1 MAQESKLT
9 PEKTAKAYEK
19 LQELATKARVELEKL
34 VKLVTK
40 EADFGSKLVK
50 EKFDILN
57 LNVKIDKKYRQ
68 LGKEVYDLVNKG
80 EITNSTLVR
89 IVKEIDKLYKNVDK
103 KKKEVDKLKRLMKK
117 EVKKS

>member
-1 MAQESKLT
+1 MKQENNPT
-9 PEKTAKAYEK
+9 PEKTVKAYEK
-19 LQELATKARVELEKL
+19 LQELSTKARVELEKL

-40 EADFGSKLVK
+40 EADFGSKLVR

-80 EITNSTLVR
+80 EITAPTLVK
-89 IVKEIDKLYKNVDK
+89 IVEEINKLYKSVDK
-103 KKKEVDKLKRLMKK
+103 KKKEVDKLKKSMKK
-117 EVKKS
+117 EVKKR